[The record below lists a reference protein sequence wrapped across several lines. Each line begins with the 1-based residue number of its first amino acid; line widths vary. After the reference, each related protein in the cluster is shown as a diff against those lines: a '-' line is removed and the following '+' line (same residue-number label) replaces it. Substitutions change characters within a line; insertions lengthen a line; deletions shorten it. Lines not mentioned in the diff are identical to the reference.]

1 MWYTHYKKVKEEN
14 LDLVNDL
21 YRDVLSL
28 ITIKDWRNLLDVY
41 NSDKDLEWDAEEYFH
56 EYSRDNDKNITLA
69 NYNSDW
75 WFCKTARKLYDIA
88 VVIGYAFDSYL
99 SNSREFSSDC
109 YRETEWHIDSIIEW
123 MEDKNKELVL
133 EWLVGYIKAELD
145 IEDYKE
151 EDLEKISEKVVEYCK
166 ANTPADEEEEEERDY
181 EEEKEQ
187 DLNEIAESIWM
198 WYTSWQTWNWNSWYL
213 EYNQII

>member
-1 MWYTHYKKVKEEN
+1 MWYTHYKKVAEEN
-14 LDLVNDL
+14 IDLVNDL

-56 EYSRDNDKNITLA
+56 EYSRDDDKNITLA

-75 WFCKTARKLYDIA
+75 WLCKTARKLYDIA

-99 SNSREFSSDC
+99 RNSREFSSDC

-151 EDLEKISEKVVEYCK
+151 EDLEKISERVIYYCD
-166 ANTPADEEEEEERDY
+166 NF
-181 EEEKEQ
+181 
-187 DLNEIAESIWM
+187 
-198 WYTSWQTWNWNSWYL
+198 
-213 EYNQII
+213 

>member
-1 MWYTHYKKVKEEN
+1 M
-14 LDLVNDL
+14 
-21 YRDVLSL
+21 RCRRILSG
-28 ITIKDWRNLLDVY
+28 IPKD
-41 NSDKDLEWDAEEYFH
+41 
-56 EYSRDNDKNITLA
+56 DKNITLA

-88 VVIGYAFDSYL
+88 VVISYAFDSYL
-99 SNSREFSSDC
+99 RNSREFSSDC

-151 EDLEKISEKVVEYCK
+151 EDLEKYL
-166 ANTPADEEEEEERDY
+166 
-181 EEEKEQ
+181 KE
-187 DLNEIAESIWM
+187 L
-198 WYTSWQTWNWNSWYL
+198 YTIV
-213 EYNQII
+213 IIFNY